1 MHCCAIWCIGSASS
15 ASLRRD
21 ETGDAFAGVGG
32 CWFETG
38 DTFARGNCGLF
49 GRSGLA
55 AVMAVSLVSSARRAV
70 VPSVPSASWAAV
82 AAVVA
87 VSCGQRERCR
97 KWLEGFNPAKL
108 SCRVSEKMRH
118 APLFQYVCEKKF
130 ALLGEKWV

>member
-70 VPSVPSASWAAV
+70 VMAVSLVISGRRAVVMAVPSASWAAV

-97 KWLEGFNPAKL
+97 KWLDGFNPAKL
-108 SCRVSEKMRH
+108 LCRVSEKMRH
-118 APLFQYVCEKKF
+118 APLFQ
-130 ALLGEKWV
+130 